1 MSFICV
7 IFTHLACRYLL
18 VDFKRTK
25 ISLFIMRNKPLL
37 PSYMCE
43 WSNAYSIYQVMYHF
57 CLAGNGVANAFSSSQ
72 AMMTS
77 SNGKQFPVT
86 GPLCWKFTGY
96 RWIPRAKAS
105 DAELWCFLICARINS
120 CLNNCE
126 AGDLR
131 RHRAHYDVNVMH
143 KYLSEQKS
151 FLTRVTGSIKSMG

>member
-1 MSFICV
+1 MSLICV

-18 VDFKRTK
+18 IDFKRTK
-25 ISLFIMRNKPLL
+25 ISLFILRNKPLL

-57 CLAGNGVANAFSSSQ
+57 CLAGNGVANAFFF
-72 AMMTS
+72 A
-77 SNGKQFPVT
+77 PVHDDVIKWNT
-86 GPLCWKFTGY
+86 
-96 RWIPRAKAS
+96 IPRHWPFVLETHRLPVNSPHKCQWRGA
-105 DAELWCFLICARINS
+105 LMFFICARINS
-120 CLNNCE
+120 CINNCE
-126 AGDLR
+126 AVDLR